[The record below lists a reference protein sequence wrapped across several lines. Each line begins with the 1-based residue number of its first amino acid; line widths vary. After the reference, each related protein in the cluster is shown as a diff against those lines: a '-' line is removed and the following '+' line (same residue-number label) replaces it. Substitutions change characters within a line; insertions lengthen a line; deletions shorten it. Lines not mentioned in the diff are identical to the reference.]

1 MKVISLLMDIIVDT
15 FKFIGSLGM
24 IGFGFMVVFAVSSKP
39 VFIAICI
46 FSLLAVILTKVD
58 KFTK

>member
-15 FKFIGSLGM
+15 FKFIGSLGL
-24 IGFGFMVVFAVSSKP
+24 IGFGFMVILVVSSKP

-46 FSLLAVILTKVD
+46 FSALAVILTKVD

>member
-1 MKVISLLMDIIVDT
+1 MKVISLLIDIFVDS
-15 FKFIGSLGM
+15 FKFIGGLGL
-24 IGFGFMVVFAVSSKP
+24 IGFGFVVIFAVSSKP

-46 FSLLAVILTKVD
+46 FSVLAVILTKVD

>member
-1 MKVISLLMDIIVDT
+1 MKVISLLIDIFVDS
-15 FKFIGSLGM
+15 FKFIGSLGL
-24 IGFGFMVVFAVSSKP
+24 IGFGFVVIFAVSSKP

-46 FSLLAVILTKVD
+46 FSVLAVILSKVD

>member
-1 MKVISLLMDIIVDT
+1 MDIIVDT

-24 IGFGFMVVFAVSSKP
+24 IGFGFMVIFAVSSKP